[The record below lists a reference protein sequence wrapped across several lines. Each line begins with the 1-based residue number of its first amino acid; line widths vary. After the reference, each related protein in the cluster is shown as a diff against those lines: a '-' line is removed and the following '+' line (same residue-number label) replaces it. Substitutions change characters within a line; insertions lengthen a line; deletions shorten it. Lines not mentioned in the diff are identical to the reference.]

1 MKNDETITIKHLSLL
16 KIKNMKKNIV
26 FVMAATAMLFAS
38 CGGSKTKTA
47 AEATDSTATADSTEQ
62 VDTTAL
68 APETKSTLNALTA
81 QASKA
86 IEKKDPKQVTT
97 ALADLAATYKALV
110 NAGKLADAKTYGA
123 AIKKFV
129 KDNEQTLKSVAADN
143 TTIADLITNIEN
155 LPTTAATTADEAKKA
170 VAQDVVNLAS
180 PYLQKGAAA
189 AATAEA
195 AAAVL
200 KNAPAAA
207 KAAIEAAP
215 ATAKAAAEQAANQ
228 AVNNAKTAA
237 DNKVNEEANK
247 AASKANEAVTKAQN
261 KAAEKVNKAASKAN
275 DAVNK
280 AAGKALKGLGL

>member
-1 MKNDETITIKHLSLL
+1 
-16 KIKNMKKNIV
+16 MKKNV
-26 FVMAATAMLFAS
+26 LLVMAVAAMLFAS
-38 CGGSKTKTA
+38 CGGSKTKSA
-47 AEATDSTATADSTEQ
+47 AGATDSTATADSTEQ

-81 QASKA
+81 QATSA

-97 ALADLAATYKALV
+97 ALADLATTYKTLV
-110 NAGKLADAKTYGA
+110 NAGKLDDAKAYGA

-129 KDNEQTLKSVAADN
+129 KDNEQTLKSVATNN

-207 KAAIEAAP
+207 KAAIDAAP

-237 DNKVNEEANK
+237 ENKVNEEANK

-261 KAAEKVNKAASKAN
+261 KAAEKVNKAANKAN

>member
-1 MKNDETITIKHLSLL
+1 ML
-16 KIKNMKKNIV
+16 
-26 FVMAATAMLFAS
+26 VMAVAAMLFAS
-38 CGGSKTKTA
+38 CGGSKTKSA

-62 VDTTAL
+62 IDTTAL
-68 APETKSTLNALTA
+68 APEIKSTLNALTA
-81 QASKA
+81 QATSA

-97 ALADLAATYKALV
+97 ALADLATTYKTLV
-110 NAGKLADAKTYGA
+110 NAGKLDEAKTYGA

-129 KDNEQTLKSVAADN
+129 KDNEQTLKSVATSN
-143 TTIADLITNIEN
+143 TTIADLINNIEN

-189 AATAEA
+189 AASAEA

-207 KAAIEAAP
+207 KAAIDAAP
-215 ATAKAAAEQAANQ
+215 ATAKTAAE
-228 AVNNAKTAA
+228 
-237 DNKVNEEANK
+237 NKVNEEANK

-261 KAAEKVNKAASKAN
+261 KAAEKVNKAA
-275 DAVNK
+275 
-280 AAGKALKGLGL
+280 GKALKGLGL

>member
-1 MKNDETITIKHLSLL
+1 
-16 KIKNMKKNIV
+16 MKKNIML
-26 FVMAATAMLFAS
+26 VMAVAAMLFAS
-38 CGGSKTKTA
+38 CGGSKTKSA

-62 VDTTAL
+62 IDTTAL
-68 APETKSTLNALTA
+68 AEIKSTLNALTA
-81 QASKA
+81 QATSA

-97 ALADLAATYKALV
+97 ALADLATTYKTLV
-110 NAGKLADAKTYGA
+110 NAGKLDEAKTYGA

-129 KDNEQTLKSVAADN
+129 KDNEQTLKSVATSN
-143 TTIADLITNIEN
+143 TTIADLINSIEN

-189 AATAEA
+189 AATAET

-207 KAAIEAAP
+207 KAAIDAAP

-237 DNKVNEEANK
+237 ENKVNEEANK

-261 KAAEKVNKAASKAN
+261 KAAEKVNKAANKAN

>member
-1 MKNDETITIKHLSLL
+1 
-16 KIKNMKKNIV
+16 MKKNIML
-26 FVMAATAMLFAS
+26 VMAVAAMLFAS
-38 CGGSKTKTA
+38 CGGSKTKSA

-62 VDTTAL
+62 IDTTAL
-68 APETKSTLNALTA
+68 APEIKSTLNALTA
-81 QASKA
+81 QATSA

-97 ALADLAATYKALV
+97 ALADLATTYKTLV
-110 NAGKLADAKTYGA
+110 NAGKLDEAKTYGA

-129 KDNEQTLKSVAADN
+129 KDNEQTLKSVATNN
-143 TTIADLITNIEN
+143 TTIADLINNIEN

-189 AATAEA
+189 ATAET

-215 ATAKAAAEQAANQ
+215 ATAKAATEQAANQ
-228 AVNNAKTAA
+228 AVNNAKAA
-237 DNKVNEEANK
+237 AENKVNEEANK

-261 KAAEKVNKAASKAN
+261 KAADKVNKAANKAN

>member
-1 MKNDETITIKHLSLL
+1 
-16 KIKNMKKNIV
+16 MKKNIML
-26 FVMAATAMLFAS
+26 VMAVAAMLFAS
-38 CGGSKTKTA
+38 CGGSKTKSA

-81 QASKA
+81 QASSA
-86 IEKKDPKQVTT
+86 IGKKDPKQVTT
-97 ALADLAATYKALV
+97 ALADLATTYKTLV
-110 NAGKLADAKTYGA
+110 NAGKLDEAKTYGA

-129 KDNEQTLKSVAADN
+129 KDNEQALKSVATNN
-143 TTIADLITNIEN
+143 TTIADLINSIEN

-189 AATAEA
+189 
-195 AAAVL
+195 
-200 KNAPAAA
+200 
-207 KAAIEAAP
+207 KAAIDAAP
-215 ATAKAAAEQAANQ
+215 ATAKAAAEQAAN
-228 AVNNAKTAA
+228 NARTAA
-237 DNKVNEEANK
+237 ENKVNEEANK
-247 AASKANEAVTKAQN
+247 AASKTNEAVTKAQN
-261 KAAEKVNKAASKAN
+261 KAAEKVNKAANKAN

>member
-1 MKNDETITIKHLSLL
+1 
-16 KIKNMKKNIV
+16 MKKNIML
-26 FVMAATAMLFAS
+26 VMAVAAMLFAS
-38 CGGSKTKTA
+38 CGGSKTKSA

-62 VDTTAL
+62 IDTTAL

-81 QASKA
+81 QATSA
-86 IEKKDPKQVTT
+86 IEMKDPKQVTT
-97 ALADLAATYKALV
+97 ALADLATTYKTLV
-110 NAGKLADAKTYGA
+110 NAGKLDEAKTYGA

-129 KDNEQTLKSVAADN
+129 KDNEQTLKSVATNN
-143 TTIADLITNIEN
+143 TTIADLINNIEN

-207 KAAIEAAP
+207 KAAIDAAP
-215 ATAKAAAEQAANQ
+215 ATAKTAAE
-228 AVNNAKTAA
+228 
-237 DNKVNEEANK
+237 NKVNEEANK

-261 KAAEKVNKAASKAN
+261 KAAEKVNKAA
-275 DAVNK
+275 
-280 AAGKALKGLGL
+280 GKALKGLGL

>member
-1 MKNDETITIKHLSLL
+1 
-16 KIKNMKKNIV
+16 MKKNIML
-26 FVMAATAMLFAS
+26 VMAVAAMLFAS
-38 CGGSKTKTA
+38 CGGSKTKSA

-62 VDTTAL
+62 IDTTAL
-68 APETKSTLNALTA
+68 APEIKSTLNALTA
-81 QASKA
+81 QATSA

-97 ALADLAATYKALV
+97 ALADLATTYKTLV
-110 NAGKLADAKTYGA
+110 NAGKLDEAKTYGA

-129 KDNEQTLKSVAADN
+129 KDNEQTLKSVATSN
-143 TTIADLITNIEN
+143 TTIADLINNIEN

-195 AAAVL
+195 AAVL

-207 KAAIEAAP
+207 KAAIDAAP

-237 DNKVNEEANK
+237 ENKVNEEANK

-261 KAAEKVNKAASKAN
+261 KAAEKVNKAA
-275 DAVNK
+275 
-280 AAGKALKGLGL
+280 GKALKGLGL

>member
-1 MKNDETITIKHLSLL
+1 
-16 KIKNMKKNIV
+16 MKKNIML
-26 FVMAATAMLFAS
+26 VMAVAAMLFAS
-38 CGGSKTKTA
+38 CGGSKTKSA

-62 VDTTAL
+62 IDTTAL

-81 QASKA
+81 QATSA

-97 ALADLAATYKALV
+97 ALADLATTYKTLV
-110 NAGKLADAKTYGA
+110 NAGKLDEAKTYGA

-129 KDNEQTLKSVAADN
+129 KDNEQTLKSVATSN
-143 TTIADLITNIEN
+143 TTIADLINNIEN

-195 AAAVL
+195 AAVL

-207 KAAIEAAP
+207 KAAIDAAP

-237 DNKVNEEANK
+237 ENKVNEEANK

-261 KAAEKVNKAASKAN
+261 KAAEKVNKAA
-275 DAVNK
+275 
-280 AAGKALKGLGL
+280 GKALKGLGL

>member
-1 MKNDETITIKHLSLL
+1 
-16 KIKNMKKNIV
+16 MKKNIML
-26 FVMAATAMLFAS
+26 VMAVAAMLFAS
-38 CGGSKTKTA
+38 CGGSKTKSA

-62 VDTTAL
+62 IDTTAL
-68 APETKSTLNALTA
+68 APEIKSTLNALTA
-81 QASKA
+81 QATSA

-97 ALADLAATYKALV
+97 ALADLATTYKTLV
-110 NAGKLADAKTYGA
+110 NAGKLDEAKTYGA

-129 KDNEQTLKSVAADN
+129 KDNEQTLKSVATSN
-143 TTIADLITNIEN
+143 TTIADLINNIEN

-189 AATAEA
+189 AASAEA

-207 KAAIEAAP
+207 KAAIDAAP
-215 ATAKAAAEQAANQ
+215 ATAKTAAE
-228 AVNNAKTAA
+228 
-237 DNKVNEEANK
+237 NKVNEEANK

-261 KAAEKVNKAASKAN
+261 KAAEKVNKAA
-275 DAVNK
+275 
-280 AAGKALKGLGL
+280 GKALKGLGL

>member
-1 MKNDETITIKHLSLL
+1 
-16 KIKNMKKNIV
+16 MKKNIML
-26 FVMAATAMLFAS
+26 VMAVAAMLFAS
-38 CGGSKTKTA
+38 CGGSKTKSA

-62 VDTTAL
+62 IDTTAL

-81 QASKA
+81 QATSA

-97 ALADLAATYKALV
+97 ALADLATTYKTLV
-110 NAGKLADAKTYGA
+110 NAGKLDEAKTYGA

-129 KDNEQTLKSVAADN
+129 KDNEQTLKSVATSN
-143 TTIADLITNIEN
+143 TTIADLINNIEN

-195 AAAVL
+195 AAVL
-200 KNAPAAA
+200 KN
-207 KAAIEAAP
+207 AP

-237 DNKVNEEANK
+237 ENKVNEEANK

-261 KAAEKVNKAASKAN
+261 KAAEKVNKAA
-275 DAVNK
+275 
-280 AAGKALKGLGL
+280 GKALKGLGL

>member
-1 MKNDETITIKHLSLL
+1 
-16 KIKNMKKNIV
+16 MKKNIML
-26 FVMAATAMLFAS
+26 VMAVAAMLFAS
-38 CGGSKTKTA
+38 CGGSKTKSA

-62 VDTTAL
+62 IDTTAL
-68 APETKSTLNALTA
+68 APEIKSTLNALTA
-81 QASKA
+81 QATSA

-97 ALADLAATYKALV
+97 ALADLATTYKTLV
-110 NAGKLADAKTYGA
+110 NAGKLDEAKTYGA

-129 KDNEQTLKSVAADN
+129 KDNEQTLKSVATNN
-143 TTIADLITNIEN
+143 TTIADLINNIEN

-207 KAAIEAAP
+207 KAAIDAAP

-237 DNKVNEEANK
+237 ENKVNEEANK
-247 AASKANEAVTKAQN
+247 ADEAVTKAQN
-261 KAAEKVNKAASKAN
+261 KAAEKVNKAANKAN

>member
-1 MKNDETITIKHLSLL
+1 M
-16 KIKNMKKNIV
+16 
-26 FVMAATAMLFAS
+26 
-38 CGGSKTKTA
+38 
-47 AEATDSTATADSTEQ
+47 
-62 VDTTAL
+62 
-68 APETKSTLNALTA
+68 
-81 QASKA
+81 
-86 IEKKDPKQVTT
+86 TT

-110 NAGKLADAKTYGA
+110 NAGELNDAKTYGA

-155 LPTTAATTADEAKKA
+155 LPTAAATTADEAKKA

-207 KAAIEAAP
+207 KAAIDAAP

-237 DNKVNEEANK
+237 ENKVNEEANK

>member
-1 MKNDETITIKHLSLL
+1 
-16 KIKNMKKNIV
+16 MKKNIML
-26 FVMAATAMLFAS
+26 VMAVAAMLFAS
-38 CGGSKTKTA
+38 CGGSKTKSA

-62 VDTTAL
+62 IDTTAL

-81 QASKA
+81 QATSA

-97 ALADLAATYKALV
+97 ALADLATTYKTLV
-110 NAGKLADAKTYGA
+110 NAGKLDEAKTYGA

-129 KDNEQTLKSVAADN
+129 KDNEQTLKSVATSN
-143 TTIADLITNIEN
+143 TTIADLINNIEN

-207 KAAIEAAP
+207 KAAIDAAP
-215 ATAKAAAEQAANQ
+215 ATAKTAAE
-228 AVNNAKTAA
+228 
-237 DNKVNEEANK
+237 NKVNEEANK

-261 KAAEKVNKAASKAN
+261 KAAEKVNKAA
-275 DAVNK
+275 
-280 AAGKALKGLGL
+280 GKALKGLGL

>member
-1 MKNDETITIKHLSLL
+1 
-16 KIKNMKKNIV
+16 MKKNV
-26 FVMAATAMLFAS
+26 LLVMAVAAMLFAS
-38 CGGSKTKTA
+38 CGGSKTKSA

-81 QASKA
+81 QATSA

-97 ALADLAATYKALV
+97 ALADLATTYKTLV
-110 NAGKLADAKTYGA
+110 NAGKLDDAKAYGA

-129 KDNEQTLKSVAADN
+129 KDNEQTLKSVATNN

-189 AATAEA
+189 
-195 AAAVL
+195 VL

-207 KAAIEAAP
+207 KAAIDAAP

-237 DNKVNEEANK
+237 ENKVNEEANK

-261 KAAEKVNKAASKAN
+261 KAAEKVNKAANKAN

>member
-1 MKNDETITIKHLSLL
+1 
-16 KIKNMKKNIV
+16 MKKNIML
-26 FVMAATAMLFAS
+26 VMAVAAMLFAS
-38 CGGSKTKTA
+38 CGGSKTKSA

-62 VDTTAL
+62 IDTTAL

-81 QASKA
+81 QATSA

-97 ALADLAATYKALV
+97 ALADLATTYKTLV
-110 NAGKLADAKTYGA
+110 NAGKLDDAKAYGA

-129 KDNEQTLKSVAADN
+129 KDNEQTLKSVATNN

-207 KAAIEAAP
+207 KAAIDAAP

-237 DNKVNEEANK
+237 ENKVNEEANK

-261 KAAEKVNKAASKAN
+261 KAAEKVNKAA
-275 DAVNK
+275 
-280 AAGKALKGLGL
+280 GKALKGLGL